1 MKIIFNLTLDNGTVI
16 GGVENDLRDLVIN
29 GVTVVSNGR
38 ADTIQIEEI
47 TGLSDQFQTRRLEDL
62 SWENVHFVES
72 LSKAWGTT
80 PCPWEN
86 TPNVAVMTAMKIL

>member
-38 ADTIQIEEI
+38 ADTIQLEEI
-47 TGLSDQFQTRRLEDL
+47 ATLSDQLQPRRLEDL
-62 SWENVHFVES
+62 S
-72 LSKAWGTT
+72 
-80 PCPWEN
+80 
-86 TPNVAVMTAMKIL
+86 

>member
-38 ADTIQIEEI
+38 ADTIQLEEI
-47 TGLSDQFQTRRLEDL
+47 AELRNQFQPRRVEDL
-62 SWENVHFVES
+62 S
-72 LSKAWGTT
+72 
-80 PCPWEN
+80 
-86 TPNVAVMTAMKIL
+86 

>member
-47 TGLSDQFQTRRLEDL
+47 ATLSDQFQTRRLEDL
-62 SWENVHFVES
+62 S
-72 LSKAWGTT
+72 
-80 PCPWEN
+80 
-86 TPNVAVMTAMKIL
+86 

>member
-38 ADTIQIEEI
+38 ADTIQLEENAEL
-47 TGLSDQFQTRRLEDL
+47 GNQFQPRRLEDL
-62 SWENVHFVES
+62 S
-72 LSKAWGTT
+72 
-80 PCPWEN
+80 
-86 TPNVAVMTAMKIL
+86 

>member
-38 ADTIQIEEI
+38 ADTIQLEEI
-47 TGLSDQFQTRRLEDL
+47 AELRNQFQPRRLEDL
-62 SWENVHFVES
+62 S
-72 LSKAWGTT
+72 
-80 PCPWEN
+80 
-86 TPNVAVMTAMKIL
+86 

>member
-38 ADTIQIEEI
+38 ADTIQREEI
-47 TGLSDQFQTRRLEDL
+47 TSLSDQFQPRRLEDL
-62 SWENVHFVES
+62 S
-72 LSKAWGTT
+72 
-80 PCPWEN
+80 
-86 TPNVAVMTAMKIL
+86 

>member
-1 MKIIFNLTLDNGTVI
+1 MKIIINLTLDNGTVI

-47 TGLSDQFQTRRLEDL
+47 AELGMQIQPRRLEDL
-62 SWENVHFVES
+62 S
-72 LSKAWGTT
+72 
-80 PCPWEN
+80 
-86 TPNVAVMTAMKIL
+86 

>member
-1 MKIIFNLTLDNGTVI
+1 MKIVFKLTLDNGTEI

-47 TGLSDQFQTRRLEDL
+47 ATLSDQFQPRRLED
-62 SWENVHFVES
+62 
-72 LSKAWGTT
+72 
-80 PCPWEN
+80 
-86 TPNVAVMTAMKIL
+86 IQ

>member
-38 ADTIQIEEI
+38 ADTIQLEEI
-47 TGLSDQFQTRRLEDL
+47 AELSNQFKPRRLEDL
-62 SWENVHFVES
+62 S
-72 LSKAWGTT
+72 
-80 PCPWEN
+80 
-86 TPNVAVMTAMKIL
+86 

>member
-38 ADTIQIEEI
+38 ADTIQP
-47 TGLSDQFQTRRLEDL
+47 RRLEDL
-62 SWENVHFVES
+62 S
-72 LSKAWGTT
+72 
-80 PCPWEN
+80 
-86 TPNVAVMTAMKIL
+86 

>member
-47 TGLSDQFQTRRLEDL
+47 AELGMQIQPRRLEDL
-62 SWENVHFVES
+62 S
-72 LSKAWGTT
+72 
-80 PCPWEN
+80 
-86 TPNVAVMTAMKIL
+86 

>member
-38 ADTIQIEEI
+38 ADTIQLEEI
-47 TGLSDQFQTRRLEDL
+47 AELGNQFQPRRLEDL
-62 SWENVHFVES
+62 S
-72 LSKAWGTT
+72 
-80 PCPWEN
+80 
-86 TPNVAVMTAMKIL
+86 